1 MTIAFRP
8 IRLAVLAMA
17 ALPAACAYT
26 GGDIG
31 NPLARRLDWYS
42 YVAGDDIR
50 AHCDAGSPDRFRLV
64 YNAVWGKQ
72 LRMYDLDGVRRVLV
86 ARATRQGE
94 VRIEPAAPLAS
105 WQAAEGRT
113 PLDDATYARLV
124 AAFAASGMFAP
135 PPVGLDLPSRSYFWT
150 AAYCRDGR
158 YGFTAWKY
166 PSSTFS
172 SLTFDRALFALDR
185 TGVPP
190 RSAGPVPFDPDWES
204 LARYGREVQ
213 FTLTVGRSGLV
224 R

>member
-1 MTIAFRP
+1 MSIAFRR
-8 IRLAVLAMA
+8 IGLALLGATV
-17 ALPAACAYT
+17 LPAACSYT

-31 NPLARRLDWYS
+31 NPLVRSLDWFS

-72 LRMYDLDGVRRVLV
+72 VRMYDLDGVRRVLA
-86 ARATRQGE
+86 ARVTRPGQMQLDAGN
-94 VRIEPAAPLAS
+94 PLAS

-113 PLDDATYARLV
+113 PLDNATYDGLLS
-124 AAFAASGMFAP
+124 AFAAGGMFAP

-150 AAYCRDGR
+150 AAYCRDGH

-166 PSSTFS
+166 PSSTFA
-172 SLTFDRALFALDR
+172 SLTFDRALFALDT
-185 TGVPP
+185 TGVAP
-190 RSAGPVPFDPDWES
+190 RPAGPVPLDPDWES